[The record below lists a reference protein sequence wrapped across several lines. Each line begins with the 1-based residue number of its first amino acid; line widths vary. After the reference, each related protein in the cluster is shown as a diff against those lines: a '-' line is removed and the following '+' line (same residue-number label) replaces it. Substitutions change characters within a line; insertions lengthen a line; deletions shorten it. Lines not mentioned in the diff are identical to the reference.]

1 MVALMIECPL
11 CRGQTASRDVQ
22 NRLSRQTSP
31 LTHVGAFP
39 VFLFILDR
47 THNHDESEYA
57 ARGRIG
63 IRRDGYGISRL
74 IVIVPFRQHGH
85 FVISMPATSSI
96 SSLGFFFTRSGWG
109 LLSPSSSLQSCIFS
123 FLCRLARNPKCLIFM
138 NPLGRT

>member
-22 NRLSRQTSP
+22 NRLSGQTSP
-31 LTHVGAFP
+31 LTHFGAIL
-39 VFLFILDR
+39 VLLFVMNSMY
-47 THNHDESEYA
+47 NHEESEYA
-57 ARGRIG
+57 EDEIMGVRF
-63 IRRDGYGISRL
+63 DGYGISRL